1 MVARALA
8 LGDGWE
14 LQGRMNVVDGGSTY
28 GTNETRRTLEQQAR
42 PGSVL
47 ATRSMSVGAL
57 VDRLQYRVSLQ
68 VCVGLCLRSMSPSL
82 ALVII
87 LS

>member
-1 MVARALA
+1 M
-8 LGDGWE
+8 GDGWE
-14 LQGRMNVVDGGSTY
+14 LQGRMNAVDGGSTY

-42 PGSVL
+42 LRHVL
-47 ATRSMSVGAL
+47 VTRSMFIDAL
-57 VDRLQYRVSLQ
+57 VDCLQYKFSIQ
-68 VCVGLCLRSMSPSL
+68 VCVRLGLRSMVPSL

>member
-1 MVARALA
+1 M
-8 LGDGWE
+8 
-14 LQGRMNVVDGGSTY
+14 QGRMSVVDGGSTY
-28 GTNETRRTLEQQAR
+28 GTIETRRTLEQQAR

-47 ATRSMSVGAL
+47 ATRSMSIGAL
-57 VDRLQYRVSLQ
+57 VDCLQYKFSLQ
-68 VCVGLCLRSMSPSL
+68 VCVGLWLRSMVPSL